1 VDSALQPE
9 RIDAPVLPQVE
20 RFWSRR
26 EEYRVLSELECWGGP
41 LDGQTVR
48 LRPGQYELAVP
59 LLPSAGPRGVRRVA
73 VYCVGKMLL
82 MLRKPGGAR
91 TERLQ
96 YLLVFAGEEWR
107 VG

>member
-1 VDSALQPE
+1 MSHHIPILSQSVSPE
-9 RIDAPVLPQVE
+9 VC
-20 RFWSRR
+20 SRR

-48 LRPGQYELAVP
+48 LRPGQYELTVP
-59 LLPSAGPRGVRRVA
+59 LLPSPGLRGVRRVA
-73 VYCVGKMLL
+73 VYCVGKVRL

-91 TERLQ
+91 TERLHH
-96 YLLVFAGEEWR
+96 LLVFAGEEWR

>member
-1 VDSALQPE
+1 M
-9 RIDAPVLPQVE
+9 
-20 RFWSRR
+20 
-26 EEYRVLSELECWGGP
+26 LSELECWGGP

-59 LLPSAGPRGVRRVA
+59 LLPSPAPRGVRRVA
-73 VYCVGKMLL
+73 VYCVKNMHL

-91 TERLQ
+91 VERLH

-107 VG
+107 IG